1 MNRRYRQLKS
11 ILNFESETEKEIRTD
26 LEGRI
31 LKYSARVFEHR
42 Q

>member
-1 MNRRYRQLKS
+1 MNRRSRQLKN

-31 LKYSARVFEHR
+31 LRYSSRIYEHK